1 MKINIL
7 SKWIQIVTVTVL
19 IVLPPVV
26 QAETM
31 PDELVR
37 TTTTEILGLLKAN
50 KPYYTE
56 DKNRLYEMVD
66 DKILPHFD
74 FRKMSQWVL
83 GIHWRRASD
92 VQRSAFTT
100 EFRKLLVRTYATAL
114 LKYTDQEIVQLPY
127 TGKPDDKITVVKTE
141 IIQKTGE
148 PNIALYYTFYNR
160 RPGWKIF
167 DLTIEGVSLVA
178 NYRKVYSTRI
188 ERDGLDTLIKKL
200 TVQNAKASK
209 DAVKKTRAGSNS
221 G

>member
-1 MKINIL
+1 MF
-7 SKWIQIVTVTVL
+7 SKWIIPVAIVTVMGL
-19 IVLPPVV
+19 SPLA
-26 QAETM
+26 QADELA
-31 PDELVR
+31 PDEMVR
-37 TTTTEILGLLKAN
+37 TATAEILTLLKE
-50 KPYYTE
+50 KKSYYTN

-66 DKILPHFD
+66 SKILPHFD

-92 VQRSAFTT
+92 EQRSAFTT

-141 IIQKTGE
+141 IKQKTGE
-148 PNIALYYTFYNR
+148 PNIALYYTFYNL

-167 DLTIEGVSLVA
+167 DLTIEGISLVA
-178 NYRKVYSTRI
+178 NYRKVYATRI
-188 ERDGLDTLIKKL
+188 QRQGLDALIKGL
-200 TVQNAKASK
+200 TTQNAKATK
-209 DAVKKTRAGSNS
+209 DAVKKTKAGKKS

>member
-1 MKINIL
+1 ML
-7 SKWIQIVTVTVL
+7 SKWVHTVAVAAMIGLT
-19 IVLPPVV
+19 PVV
-26 QAETM
+26 QAEVA
-31 PDELVR
+31 PDEMVR
-37 TTTTEILGLLKAN
+37 TTTAEILNLLKTR
-50 KPYYTE
+50 KPYYTA
-56 DKNRLYEMVD
+56 DKNRLYKMVD
-66 DKILPHFD
+66 NKILPHFD

-127 TGKPDDKITVVKTE
+127 TGKPEDKITVVKTE
-141 IIQKTGE
+141 IKQKTGE

-178 NYRKVYSTRI
+178 NYRKVYATRI
-188 ERDGLDTLIKKL
+188 QRQGLGVLIKGL
-200 TVQNAKASK
+200 TAQNTKARK
-209 DAVKKTRAGSNS
+209 DAIKKAQTGNNN

>member
-1 MKINIL
+1 MF
-7 SKWIQIVTVTVL
+7 SKWVIPVAIVTMMGL
-19 IVLPPVV
+19 SPLA
-26 QAETM
+26 QADEPA
-31 PDELVR
+31 PDEMVR
-37 TTTTEILGLLKAN
+37 TATAEILTLLKE
-50 KPYYTE
+50 KKSYYTN

-66 DKILPHFD
+66 SKILPHFD

-92 VQRSAFTT
+92 EQRSAFTT

-127 TGKPDDKITVVKTE
+127 TGKPDDKITIVKTE

-167 DLTIEGVSLVA
+167 DLTIEGISLVA
-178 NYRKVYSTRI
+178 NYRKVYATRI
-188 ERDGLDTLIKKL
+188 QRQGLAELIKSL
-200 TVQNAKASK
+200 AEQNAKATK
-209 DAVKKTRAGSNS
+209 NAVKKTKAGKKS

>member
-1 MKINIL
+1 ML
-7 SKWIQIVTVTVL
+7 LKWVQGVLVAVL
-19 IVLPPVV
+19 IGLPPVV

-37 TTTTEILGLLKAN
+37 TVTTEILSLLKTN

-56 DKNRLYEMVD
+56 DKNRLYKMVD
-66 DKILPHFD
+66 EKILPHFD

-92 VQRSAFTT
+92 LQRAAFTT

-141 IIQKTGE
+141 IKQKTGE
-148 PNIALYYTFYNR
+148 PNVALYYTFYNR

-188 ERDGLDTLIKKL
+188 QRDGLENLIKNL
-200 TVQNAKASK
+200 AAQNIKASK
-209 DAVKKTRAGSNS
+209 NAVKKTRSRNS
-221 G
+221 SG

>member
-1 MKINIL
+1 MLLKRVQAAAVAIMIG
-7 SKWIQIVTVTVL
+7 L
-19 IVLPPVV
+19 IPVA

-37 TTTTEILGLLKAN
+37 STTAEILNLLKAR
-50 KPYYTE
+50 KSYYTE
-56 DKNRLYEMVD
+56 DRNRLYKMVD

-74 FRKMSQWVL
+74 FRRMSRWVL

-92 VQRSAFTT
+92 AQRAVFTT

-114 LKYTDQEIVQLPY
+114 LKYTDQEIVQLAY

-141 IIQKTGE
+141 IRQKTGE
-148 PNIALYYTFYNR
+148 PNIALYYTFYNL

-178 NYRKVYSTRI
+178 NYRKVYATRVQR
-188 ERDGLDTLIKKL
+188 EGLDALIKNL
-200 TVQNAKASK
+200 AAQNVKASK
-209 DAVKKTRAGSNS
+209 NAVKKARAGNNN

>member
-1 MKINIL
+1 MLLKQVYALVIA
-7 SKWIQIVTVTVL
+7 TM
-19 IVLPPVV
+19 IVLPAAAKPE
-26 QAETM
+26 AT

-37 TTTTEILGLLKAN
+37 TTTTEILKLLKER
-50 KPYYTE
+50 KSYYTQ
-56 DKNRLYEMVD
+56 DKNRLYKMVD

-92 VQRSAFTT
+92 AQRSAFTI

-114 LKYTDQEIVQLPY
+114 LKYTGQEIVQLPY

-141 IIQKTGE
+141 IKQKTGE
-148 PNIALYYTFYNR
+148 PDIALYYTFYNR

-178 NYRKVYSTRI
+178 NYRKVYATRI
-188 ERDGLDTLIKKL
+188 QREGMDTLIKKL
-200 TVQNAKASK
+200 AAQNTRAIR
-209 DAVKKTRAGSNS
+209 DAVKKSHRANNNG
-221 G
+221 

>member
-1 MKINIL
+1 ML
-7 SKWIQIVTVTVL
+7 LKWIRAVAIAVL
-19 IVLPPVV
+19 IGLPPAV

-37 TTTTEILGLLKAN
+37 STTAEILSLLKA
-50 KPYYTE
+50 KKQYYTE
-56 DKNRLYEMVD
+56 DRNRLYKMVD

-83 GIHWRRASD
+83 GIHWRRASEA
-92 VQRSAFTT
+92 QRAAFTS

-141 IIQKTGE
+141 IKQKSGE

-178 NYRKVYSTRI
+178 NYRKVYATRI
-188 ERDGLDTLIKKL
+188 QRDGLDALIKSL
-200 TVQNAKASK
+200 AAQNARASK
-209 DAVKKTRAGSNS
+209 DAAKKKRTGSN
-221 G
+221 GV

>member
-1 MKINIL
+1 ML
-7 SKWIQIVTVTVL
+7 SKWVHAVAVAAMIGLT
-19 IVLPPVV
+19 PVV
-26 QAETM
+26 QAETT

-37 TTTTEILGLLKAN
+37 TTTAEILKLLKEK

-56 DKNRLYEMVD
+56 DRNRLYKMVD

-92 VQRSAFTT
+92 AQRSAFTI

-114 LKYTDQEIVQLPY
+114 LKYTDQEIVQLAY

-141 IIQKTGE
+141 IKQKTGE

-178 NYRKVYSTRI
+178 NYRKVYATRI
-188 ERDGLDTLIKKL
+188 QREGLDVL
-200 TVQNAKASK
+200 TKNLAAQNAKASR
-209 DAVKKTRAGSNS
+209 DAVKKTRADNNNG
-221 G
+221 